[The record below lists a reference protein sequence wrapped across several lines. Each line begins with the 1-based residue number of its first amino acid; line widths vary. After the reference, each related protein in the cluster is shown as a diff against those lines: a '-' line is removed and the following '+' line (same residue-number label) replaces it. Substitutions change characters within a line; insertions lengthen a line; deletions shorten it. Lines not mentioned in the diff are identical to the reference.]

1 VNRILLVAVLG
12 VAVIL
17 AALAINF
24 AIKREE
30 SGDTSVA
37 PEPALESPSEP
48 GAVTAPAP
56 AEPETAGPI
65 KPSFDIVR
73 VRPTGETVMAGRAA
87 PGAVVTITDNGT
99 VLGTAVADSRGE
111 WVFLPPQPLAPGNHQ
126 FSLSVDQPTG
136 GVLLSDEVVV
146 AVVPQS
152 GADIAG
158 RATGETGEAL
168 TMIVPR
174 EGAGTT
180 VLQAPSSAIG
190 AADAASAPDAAAPR
204 SGELALD
211 SIDYDESGRV
221 VIGGRA
227 PPGAEVR
234 VYLDNALAGRAVA
247 GPDGRWHVTPE
258 TSVASG
264 LHQLRVDQVTDEG
277 KVVARVESPFDRA
290 MPDTMSV
297 ASATTVIVQPG
308 NSLWRIA
315 RRRYGSGWDYTV
327 IYEAN
332 RDQIRNPDLIYPGQ
346 VFTLPALPTA
356 TN

>member
-17 AALAINF
+17 AALAINY
-24 AIKREE
+24 AIKRED
-30 SGDTSVA
+30 SGETSEVTQSA
-37 PEPALESPSEP
+37 LQSSPEPGTA
-48 GAVTAPAP
+48 AAPAP
-56 AEPETAGPI
+56 ANPATTGPI

-73 VRPTGETVMAGRAA
+73 VRPTGETVIAGRAA
-87 PGAVVTITDNGT
+87 PGATVTITDNG
-99 VLGTAVADSRGE
+99 VPLGTVVADSRGE
-111 WVFLPPQPLAPGNHQ
+111 WVYLPPKPLEPGSHQ
-126 FSLSVDQPTG
+126 FSLSVDQSTG
-136 GVLLSDEVVV
+136 GPLLSDEIVV
-146 AVVPQS
+146 AVVPQP

-180 VLQAPSSAIG
+180 VLQTPALSATQ
-190 AADAASAPDAAAPR
+190 PDAAAPQ
-204 SGELALD
+204 SGPLALD
-211 SIDYDESGRV
+211 SIDYDDAGRV
-221 VIGGRA
+221 VVGGRA
-227 PPGAEVR
+227 SPGSEVR
-234 VYLDNALAGRAVA
+234 IYLDNTLAGRGVT
-247 GPDGRWHVTPE
+247 GPDGRWQVTPE
-258 TSVASG
+258 APVADG
-264 LHQLRVDQVTDEG
+264 LHQLRVDQVTGEG

-290 MPDTMSV
+290 APDEAAA
-297 ASATTVIVQPG
+297 ASAATTVVVQPG

-315 RRRYGSGWDYTV
+315 RRSYGTGWNYTV

-346 VFTLPALPTA
+346 VFALPTTPTA

>member
-1 VNRILLVAVLG
+1 MTRIVLVAILG

-24 AIKREE
+24 AIKREDRSE
-30 SGDTSVA
+30 TS
-37 PEPALESPSEP
+37 PA
-48 GAVTAPAP
+48 
-56 AEPETAGPI
+56 PETALDSSSADAASASAPTEPDAAGPV

-99 VLGTAVADSRGE
+99 VIGTAVADARGE
-111 WVFLPPQPLAPGNHQ
+111 WVFLPPKPLAPGNHQ
-126 FSLSVDQPTG
+126 FSLSVDQPG
-136 GVLLSDEVVV
+136 GDPLLSDEVVV

-152 GADIAG
+152 GSDIAG

-168 TMIVPR
+168 AMIVPR

-180 VLQAPSSAIG
+180 LLQAPSSSAG
-190 AADAASAPDAAAPR
+190 TYASVPDAAAPS
-204 SGELALD
+204 SGDLVLD

-221 VIGGRA
+221 VVGGRA

-234 VYLDNALAGRAVA
+234 VYVDNALAGRAIA
-247 GPDGRWHVTPE
+247 GPDGRWHVMPE
-258 TSVASG
+258 GSVADG

-290 MPDTMSV
+290 TPEAT
-297 ASATTVIVQPG
+297 ASASTATTVIVQPG

-327 IYEAN
+327 IFEAN
-332 RDQIRNPDLIYPGQ
+332 RDQIGNPDLIYPGQ
-346 VFTLPALPTA
+346 VFALPEPPTA